1 MRRGMNP
8 TPSRLQFTPG
18 SCLLVVLQY
27 HATERCARICEFVVE
42 SDDPAMREKVIDVQ
56 AYTIRDGGYRDEV
69 RREGYRRKHCE
80 DCRHGCHYGYR
91 CSCCDDEDD

>member
-1 MRRGMNP
+1 
-8 TPSRLQFTPG
+8 
-18 SCLLVVLQY
+18 
-27 HATERCARICEFVVE
+27 
-42 SDDPAMREKVIDVQ
+42 MREKVIDVQ

-80 DCRHGCHYGYR
+80 DCRRGCHYGYR